1 MGSIL
6 NTIAPGTQ
14 TLKPIATID
23 REGLLFMVVDTQAR
37 TSSGLVVN
45 QLLSLATDDHIYG
58 VERRRMTTAPGT
70 MFNQQRKSVQRE
82 RSHQSG
88 SLDGSCGA
96 EKLKQYT

>member
-58 VERRRMTTAPGT
+58 VERRRMTGPGT
-70 MFNQQRKSVQRE
+70 MFSQQWISVQRE
-82 RSHQSG
+82 QSHQSG
-88 SLDGSCGA
+88 SVDASCGA